1 MTDMNSPD
9 STWPDDLPVLT
20 EVALDQPPD
29 DLPILT
35 EVIGLAEEPAPRSSI
50 TEQDFQQIVRQLEAH
65 LDTIVA
71 DKLRLRLE
79 QLQAQAVA
87 QTLSELK
94 AGLPLL
100 VQEALNAHLKSG

>member
-1 MTDMNSPD
+1 MTDMKSPD
-9 STWPDDLPVLT
+9 SNWPDDLPVLT
-20 EVALDQPPD
+20 EIVADQPLD

-35 EVIGLAEEPAPRSSI
+35 EVIGLGEEPAPSGIS
-50 TEQDFQQIVRQLEAH
+50 EQDIQQIVHQLETH
-65 LDTIVA
+65 LDTVVA
-71 DKLRLRLE
+71 DKLRLHLE